1 MSGSL
6 HRCDSFWVRGELV
19 LGLSPQR
26 RLRFNF
32 RPCRKEGLEADE
44 ESKGAR
50 ALSIGIY
57 ECEHFAEYAI
67 TLRHVH
73 RARLHNDIIADL
85 ECHNIWWK
93 EGWKIPGLFTGPP
106 PPRTHT
112 HTHKTFHLG

>member
-1 MSGSL
+1 M
-6 HRCDSFWVRGELV
+6 

-67 TLRHVH
+67 TLRHVASVVSKS
-73 RARLHNDIIADL
+73 RKFIFLVKDL
-85 ECHNIWWK
+85 LA
-93 EGWKIPGLFTGPP
+93 GWDHDGLFLIVTIGDKGFQLFREDVRCGFSPV
-106 PPRTHT
+106 
-112 HTHKTFHLG
+112 FVIAHLEYHLK

>member
-1 MSGSL
+1 M
-6 HRCDSFWVRGELV
+6 

-26 RLRFNF
+26 GLRFNF

-85 ECHNIWWK
+85 ECHNI
-93 EGWKIPGLFTGPP
+93 
-106 PPRTHT
+106 
-112 HTHKTFHLG
+112 

>member
-1 MSGSL
+1 M
-6 HRCDSFWVRGELV
+6 

-44 ESKGAR
+44 ESKRAR

-85 ECHNIWWK
+85 ECWV
-93 EGWKIPGLFTGPP
+93 GLTQVRFDSEHL
-106 PPRTHT
+106 RTFVA
-112 HTHKTFHLG
+112 KWDMS

>member
-1 MSGSL
+1 ML
-6 HRCDSFWVRGELV
+6 R
-19 LGLSPQR
+19 LSPQR
-26 RLRFNF
+26 GLRFNF

-44 ESKGAR
+44 ESKRAR

-93 EGWKIPGLFTGPP
+93 EGRKIPGLFTGPP
-106 PPRTHT
+106 PPLL
-112 HTHKTFHLG
+112 KWAKD